1 MDYPNLLNN
10 LIDLKAG
17 EVIGIDGP
25 AGAGKTTL
33 ANQLA
38 QDLVDV
44 QILHIDDLY
53 NGWSDAFT
61 ARLTASVIK
70 QLLIPISL
78 GVDFNFDIY
87 DWQSNKFSKSD
98 LIQKGKIYILEGVG
112 AGQSQFRPY
121 LKKVIWLDISDADG
135 LARVLQRD
143 GSDILKP
150 MLEFQKAQKEHFASE
165 LTENVADFHYE
176 GVPKTTL

>member
-10 LIDLKAG
+10 LIKLRVG
-17 EVIGIDGP
+17 EIIAIDGP

-38 QDLVDV
+38 QDLDNV
-44 QILHIDDLY
+44 QILNVDDLY

-78 GVDFNFDIY
+78 GIDFNFDIY

-98 LIQKGKIYILEGVG
+98 LIPKGQIYILEGVG
-112 AGQSQFRPY
+112 AGQSQFRPFI
-121 LKKVIWLDISDADG
+121 KKVIWLDISDADG

-150 MLEFQKAQKEHFASE
+150 MLEFQKAQKDHFASE